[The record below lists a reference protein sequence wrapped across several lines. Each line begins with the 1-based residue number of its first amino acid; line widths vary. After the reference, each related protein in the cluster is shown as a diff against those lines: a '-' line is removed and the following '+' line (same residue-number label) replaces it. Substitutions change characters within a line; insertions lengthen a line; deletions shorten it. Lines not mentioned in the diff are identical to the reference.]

1 MMIVSLT
8 TWLGSWVYNVTY
20 ILNLPLMVG
29 TLHILWLDLRL
40 DYPSTLYLDWLVFL
54 GWPINFKI
62 YFLIF
67 LCLPHITNI
76 LLKSKSLLKYLGHWH
91 TSLFF
96 KNWQPSHIGC
106 SCSHFWFI
114 LVVSWI
120 TGTPI
125 YLSHSLSYQKGNRA
139 TQKGEDCVALE
150 IV

>member
-1 MMIVSLT
+1 MLF
-8 TWLGSWVYNVTY
+8 
-20 ILNLPLMVG
+20 LNLPLMVG

-40 DYPSTLYLDWLVFL
+40 DYPSTLYLEWLVFL
-54 GWPINFKI
+54 GWPAHFKN

-76 LLKSKSLLKYLGHWH
+76 LLKSKSLLKYLGHWY

-125 YLSHSLSYQKGNRA
+125 YLTLTLIKRGIEPHRKERTIWLWKLFS
-139 TQKGEDCVALE
+139 
-150 IV
+150 